1 MGEVLAK
8 DRIPISDKEDS
19 DIMHISDNIL
29 YIRSKKE
36 CSEIDV
42 ERLISQ
48 ALRQVQICPTAGLD
62 CIHLAEHIDIR
73 RENLELVKG
82 LCLYQLG
89 KREEAEAAFNR
100 ELAHYPYNR
109 NVAEIKKTLNESN

>member
-1 MGEVLAK
+1 MDNKGENGL
-8 DRIPISDKEDS
+8 E
-19 DIMHISDNIL
+19 MQISDNLL
-29 YIRSKKE
+29 YIRPKKD

-48 ALRQVQICPTAGLD
+48 ALRQLQLSPSAGFD
-62 CIHLAEHIDIR
+62 CIRLAEYLEIR

-89 KREEAEAAFNR
+89 HREEAEAAFTR
-100 ELAHYPYNR
+100 ELAYYPYNK
-109 NVAEIKKTLNESN
+109 NVAEIRRTLSESEQ